1 MSSVQDQE
9 KIFNL
14 QLVIQ
19 KLEEELTLY
28 RNGTSGQELLEYI
41 SEKDAEIEECKK
53 LLAEKGE
60 NLRKIAKSSNEL
72 LSKYESLDR
81 ECVELRKRV
90 VYLEEICDSKEL
102 TIKNTEK
109 TIEDKNNKI
118 ADLEQQICTLDKN
131 VDILT
136 AEISERN
143 DNIEKLQQRCAG
155 LVSEKTEK
163 SKLLEKEKVEKARQ
177 VKELRVK
184 LELFAIIYNLN
195 LNYL

>member
-72 LSKYESLDR
+72 LSKYESLDS

-195 LNYL
+195 VNYL